1 MIWFDDDIEGGRK
14 TSHPCDRHE
23 EEHSKLFE
31 RLRVGGQATECS
43 LFSAKEVRKTD
54 LFAADVDKNA
64 SLQRKETSMQLLWAR
79 QTMSNCHCFYKTH
92 CQSEFRKWCPNIL
105 QNFSSIINPMLKLP
119 GSFWV
124 AFHLFLEIFFVQKV
138 CICFLH
144 QVEMFPFFSFNSV
157 CYTAFCLMT
166 LLTQATTSNCW
177 LQFSSD
183 ILFLDSDT

>member
-1 MIWFDDDIEGGRK
+1 MIWFDDDTEGGRK
-14 TSHPCDRHE
+14 TSHSCDRHE

-54 LFAADVDKNA
+54 FFAADVEKNA
-64 SLQRKETSMQLLWAR
+64 SLQRRETSMQLLWAR

-105 QNFSSIINPMLKLP
+105 QNFSSIINPMLKWP

-124 AFHLFLEIFFVQKV
+124 AFHLFLEIFLFKRSVFAFYIKSK
-138 CICFLH
+138 CFLF
-144 QVEMFPFFSFNSV
+144 FP
-157 CYTAFCLMT
+157 
-166 LLTQATTSNCW
+166 LTQCAILLSVW
-177 LQFSSD
+177 WHYWHKQQHPPVGFSLAQ
-183 ILFLDSDT
+183 IFCF

>member
-1 MIWFDDDIEGGRK
+1 
-14 TSHPCDRHE
+14 
-23 EEHSKLFE
+23 
-31 RLRVGGQATECS
+31 
-43 LFSAKEVRKTD
+43 
-54 LFAADVDKNA
+54 
-64 SLQRKETSMQLLWAR
+64 
-79 QTMSNCHCFYKTH
+79 
-92 CQSEFRKWCPNIL
+92 
-105 QNFSSIINPMLKLP
+105 MLKWP

-144 QVEMFPFFSFNSV
+144 QVEMFPFFPFNSV

-166 LLTQATTSNCW
+166 LLTQATTSTCW